1 MEQDMAA
8 IKAVIWDVGGVLLR
22 TEDET
27 TKTALASRYQLTLKE
42 LYRLVFYGESAQQAT
57 LGEINERAH
66 WANIAAILHLNE
78 QELADFE
85 RDFWAGDSL
94 DMDLIFFIRSLKKEY
109 KTGLLSNAWDGA
121 RKALSEIYHCM
132 DAFDYSVFSAEV
144 CLAKPDPAIY
154 MKLIEMMSVLPEEAI
169 FVDDLQENVAAANR
183 LGIHGVQF
191 RTSAQAKQD
200 VQRLLA

>member
-1 MEQDMAA
+1 MAA

-22 TEDET
+22 AEDET

-57 LGEINERAH
+57 LGVISERDH
-66 WANIAAILHLNE
+66 WANIAKILHLNE
-78 QELADFE
+78 LELADFE

-94 DMDLIFFIRSLKKEY
+94 DLNLISFIRSLKKDY

-121 RKALSEIYHCM
+121 RKALSDIYHCM

-154 MKLIEMMSVLPEEAI
+154 MKLIEIMSVLPEEAI

-191 RTSAQAKQD
+191 LTSAQAKQD